1 MTLPYILWKI
11 NKEILV
17 FGDSRTN
24 KRKLHY
30 PKNSILI
37 DDIYVDKIL
46 ISNKVFF
53 VDKGYKY
60 FIGCE
65 DEDYKTKSFV
75 KEEKIN
81 GYTIDHLEISSDD
94 SDEEASDESD
104 KEFLDE
110 FDE

>member
-46 ISNKVFF
+46 ISNKVF
-53 VDKGYKY
+53 V
-60 FIGCE
+60 GCE

-104 KEFLDE
+104 EEFLDE

>member
-46 ISNKVFF
+46 ISSKVFF

-60 FIGCE
+60 FMVAKMKI
-65 DEDYKTKSFV
+65 TKLS
-75 KEEKIN
+75 
-81 GYTIDHLEISSDD
+81 HLS
-94 SDEEASDESD
+94 
-104 KEFLDE
+104 KKKR
-110 FDE
+110 